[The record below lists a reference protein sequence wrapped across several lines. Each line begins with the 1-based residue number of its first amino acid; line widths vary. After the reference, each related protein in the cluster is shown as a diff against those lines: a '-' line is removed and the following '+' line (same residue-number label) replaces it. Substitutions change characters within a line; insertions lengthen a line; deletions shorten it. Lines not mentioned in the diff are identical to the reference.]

1 MAVWTFVRE
10 QVRSIPVL
18 GKAAPRLV
26 EAVNAALS
34 VAHSRLYYRLR
45 RARHRVAWSVSRNP
59 RSRRLFLAHKP
70 VLTPAQE
77 RVVQD
82 LRMTGIALV
91 RVEDLGVNAAELERL
106 RRQVDAFSSCA
117 AQLIDRARASGVES
131 LEFGDL
137 AHNRGSFTRF
147 FSDAQHARNDDYVV
161 KMNPETSE
169 FSAHDPLVALGLGS
183 PILDVANSYFGL
195 WSKLKYMDAWHSMP
209 MPSARIGSLRWH
221 RDGEDWQMLKV
232 YLYCADVDDDAGPME
247 FIPGTNYAA
256 TSHPANRPAKAIC
269 DWKESHLSA
278 KRYAFDSIERS
289 FPASARLKCTG
300 GAGTLVFCDTAGFH
314 RGGIP
319 RSKPRVLA
327 HWAYVT
333 PSSFWQRRFSI
344 RQAEMTSLGEAAR
357 FAVH

>member
-1 MAVWTFVRE
+1 MAIWAFVRT
-10 QVRSIPVL
+10 QVKSIPVV
-18 GKAAPRLV
+18 GSAAPRFLD
-26 EAVNAALS
+26 AVNAALS
-34 VAHSRLYYRLR
+34 IARSHLYYRLR

-59 RSRRLFLAHKP
+59 QSRRLFLAHKP

-82 LRMTGIALV
+82 LRKTGIALAAA
-91 RVEDLGVNAAELERL
+91 EELGVDTAGLERL
-106 RRQVDAFSSCA
+106 RQQVDAFSGSA
-117 AQLIDRARASGVES
+117 AQLIDRARTSGVES
-131 LEFGDL
+131 LQFGDL
-137 AHNRGSFTRF
+137 AHNRDSIGRF
-147 FSDAQHARNDDYVV
+147 FGDPQHARNDDYVV
-161 KMNPETSE
+161 KMYPENSDL
-169 FSAHDPLVALGLGS
+169 SAHDPLVELGLGS
-183 PILDVANSYFGL
+183 PILDVANSYFEL
-195 WSKLKYMDAWHSMP
+195 WSKLKYMDAWHSIP
-209 MPSARIGSLRWH
+209 TAGPRIGSLRWH

-256 TSHPANRPAKAIC
+256 KNHPANRPARAIC

-289 FPASARLKCTG
+289 FPASARLKCIG
-300 GAGTLVFCDTAGFH
+300 RAGTLVFCDTAGFH
-314 RGGIP
+314 RGGVP
-319 RSKPRVLA
+319 RSKPRILA

-344 RQAEMTSLGEAAR
+344 RRAEAASLSEAAR